1 LKDNSQLKSGDYFL
15 CFSYYEQELFFF
27 FFETKKGIQDLYIDI
42 EEKERDRNSSSEAAR
57 VIACSHVNDDRHCEI
72 SFK

>member
-1 LKDNSQLKSGDYFL
+1 MNKNFYFI
-15 CFSYYEQELFFF
+15 

-57 VIACSHVNDDRHCEI
+57 VIACNHVNDDRHCEI